1 MSQLVGQSEPVAPWT
16 TLVDELIYRDS
27 FQVTGDKPVHLKRFA
42 ESWDGNDVD
51 LVTEFDDL
59 LNGDRNNPGWM
70 MTLQKG
76 ISSAGQVLIREDRR
90 T

>member
-1 MSQLVGQSEPVAPWT
+1 LDDAR
-16 TLVDELIYRDS
+16 DELIYRDS
-27 FQVTGDKPVHLKRFA
+27 FQVAGDEPVHLKRFA

-51 LVTEFDDL
+51 PVAEFDDL

-76 ISSAGQVLIREDRR
+76 ISSAG
-90 T
+90 